1 MSDFLVGLARTFDV
15 TEEAQAMEDDHL
27 RRRLRERAEY
37 VRQWCE
43 KVIAETDSEKPLEKV
58 RLDLPSIA
66 YPIAELMQYAG
77 AVDNLRHTRIGSGEV
92 ITIRRAPVKAERKRG
107 RR

>member
-1 MSDFLVGLARTFDV
+1 MSDFLVGLVRTFDV
-15 TEEAQAMEDDHL
+15 TEEAQTMEDDHL
-27 RRRLRERAEY
+27 RKRLRDSAER

-43 KVIAETDSEKPLEKV
+43 LVIAETDSTRPLE
-58 RLDLPSIA
+58 RLRLETPLIA
-66 YPIAELMQYAG
+66 APIVELMQCTG
-77 AVDNLRHTRIGSGEV
+77 AVDNLRRTRIGPGEV